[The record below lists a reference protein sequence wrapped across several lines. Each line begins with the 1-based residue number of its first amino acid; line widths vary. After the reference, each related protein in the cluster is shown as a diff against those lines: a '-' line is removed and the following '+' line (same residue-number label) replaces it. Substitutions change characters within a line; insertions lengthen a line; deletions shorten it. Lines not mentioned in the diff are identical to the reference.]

1 MAGQQANP
9 YLSPN
14 QQDLLLAA
22 LSSQAKKSRSNA
34 PAVGDTGITNND
46 VKRDPAT
53 MSVMFQSPANMDLN
67 GDFTPELDYLDGDTS
82 FDFDNADLGGEM
94 IGALPGSGLEPEQ
107 HDKRKSP
114 DENES
119 PEEGDAKRQE
129 TQEGEKGAKK
139 PGRKPLTNEPT
150 TVSLRC
156 FVRFAN
162 TRTPPS
168 TQLAPVI
175 PQSPLQTMRAL
186 SIFVLDASIS
196 Q

>member
-1 MAGQQANP
+1 MAGQTTGNQPFNP
-9 YLSPN
+9 YLSN
-14 QQDLLLAA
+14 AQQELLLAA
-22 LSSQAKKSRSNA
+22 LASNNPPSNHVKSKPSTDMN
-34 PAVGDTGITNND
+34 PLDFDDT
-46 VKRDPAT
+46 
-53 MSVMFQSPANMDLN
+53 SPYL
-67 GDFTPELDYLDGDTS
+67 EYLDGDTS

-186 SIFVLDASIS
+186 SICVLDASIS